1 VAEQL
6 DPKHQYLLD
15 APRQDPEDRPYILRF
30 SRKTREQYVMSE
42 QDGKATGWQAYF
54 EGGRWVVTAPKADK
68 KVKSDE

>member
-1 VAEQL
+1 
-6 DPKHQYLLD
+6 
-15 APRQDPEDRPYILRF
+15 
-30 SRKTREQYVMSE
+30 MSE